1 MPLRRFLSCLAIL
14 FLAVPSLAGAQAT
27 GTISG
32 RVRDAATAVPLAG
45 VQVRVDG
52 TALGTM
58 TRADGTYTIT
68 GVPAGAHFVSARRI
82 GYAPERLQVTVGTG
96 VAAVAQDFALRSVPA

>member
-32 RVRDAATAVPLAG
+32 RVRDVASAAPLTG
-45 VQVRVDG
+45 VQVRVEG

-58 TRADGTYTIT
+58 TRADGSYTIT
-68 GVPAGAHFVSARRI
+68 GVPAGSHFVSARRI
-82 GYAPERLQVTVGTG
+82 GYAPERI
-96 VAAVAQDFALRSVPA
+96 